1 MAKLKLTG
9 KQLRAIGYPEGPVIS
24 IAMNIIERDFKH
36 LPQADALEIL
46 SSILQ
51 SPNQYADDKVL
62 GKIAEALLP
71 KPARRQAQG
80 KRGVEISLNSQGIH
94 FNVFGS
100 QGIEEGALNQMNIA
114 ARLPIAVAGA
124 LMPDAH
130 AGYGLPIGGVL
141 ATENAV
147 IPYGV
152 GVDIGCRMCLSI
164 FDIDPKDLSQKESYF
179 TRELNEATLFGSGAT
194 FDNPSD
200 HEVMYRKE
208 FDELGLLKGLQD
220 RAWKQLGSSGS
231 GNHFVEF
238 GIVEIAEKDQLPG
251 LDSGRYLGLLSHS
264 GSRGLGAT
272 IANHFTKLAKEKRR
286 LPAEASNL
294 AWLSL
299 DEEEGQQ
306 YWMAMSLA
314 GDYAS
319 ACHHIIHEKIA
330 RKLGREPLKMVENH
344 HNFAWKEMH
353 NGKEVIVHRK
363 GATPADKN
371 VLGIIPGSMT
381 APGFIVKGLGEE
393 ASVHSASHGAGRRMS
408 RTSAIKSITHSQLT
422 DELAKHG
429 VKLLG
434 GGLDEAPFAY
444 KDIYEVMNAQKQ
456 LVQTVGLFYPKIV
469 KMDGAQPK
477 QWKRVNRDLGR
488 LKGLAGE

>member
-1 MAKLKLTG
+1 
-9 KQLRAIGYPEGPVIS
+9 
-24 IAMNIIERDFKH
+24 
-36 LPQADALEIL
+36 
-46 SSILQ
+46 
-51 SPNQYADDKVL
+51 
-62 GKIAEALLP
+62 
-71 KPARRQAQG
+71 
-80 KRGVEISLNSQGIH
+80 
-94 FNVFGS
+94 
-100 QGIEEGALNQMNIA
+100 
-114 ARLPIAVAGA
+114 
-124 LMPDAH
+124 
-130 AGYGLPIGGVL
+130 
-141 ATENAV
+141 
-147 IPYGV
+147 
-152 GVDIGCRMCLSI
+152 
-164 FDIDPKDLSQKESYF
+164 
-179 TRELNEATLFGSGAT
+179 
-194 FDNPSD
+194 
-200 HEVMYRKE
+200 
-208 FDELGLLKGLQD
+208 
-220 RAWKQLGSSGS
+220 
-231 GNHFVEF
+231 
-238 GIVEIAEKDQLPG
+238 
-251 LDSGRYLGLLSHS
+251 
-264 GSRGLGAT
+264 LGAT

-319 ACHHIIHEKIA
+319 ACHHIIHDKIA
-330 RKLGREPLKMVENH
+330 KQLGRQPIKIVENH
-344 HNFAWKEMH
+344 HNFAWKETH

-393 ASVHSASHGAGRRMS
+393 ASVNSASHGAGRRMS
-408 RTSAIKSITHSQLT
+408 RTSAIKSITHSQLK
-422 DELAKHG
+422 DELVKHG

-444 KDIYEVMNAQKQ
+444 KDIYEVMNAQKP